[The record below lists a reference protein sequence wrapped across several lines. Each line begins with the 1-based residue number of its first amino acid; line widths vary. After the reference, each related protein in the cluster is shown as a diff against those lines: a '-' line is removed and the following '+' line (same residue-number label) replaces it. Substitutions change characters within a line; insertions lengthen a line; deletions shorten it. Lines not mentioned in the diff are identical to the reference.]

1 MNILWIKDGKKGH
14 EKQVQA
20 LLEELSRTIDIK
32 IYEENYHISSL
43 KRFFDILHHSTS
55 YVFKKYDSCKIL
67 KSYNQNDI
75 HLVVGAG
82 SNIHIRI
89 LLLKK
94 ALKDIYNKD
103 IIAISVLTPSF
114 FKNEFDFI
122 CAPKHDEI
130 KLSNYKNIVFFE
142 GSIAKVSTQ
151 EPDDDIGLIGLGG
164 TNKHFVFNEDDLIK
178 QIEYI
183 LSLYPNKD
191 WYLFSSRRTTEL
203 MISKINIL
211 SNSYSNLITTH
222 QSFDEIIRRASIK
235 FITQDSMN
243 MVYESLSSKGQ
254 TLVFNMKYKN
264 ENKITKQIKKL
275 LENKQIGYIEN
286 ISMSDGLKKIKIQ
299 PQNPHHE
306 VFAEVEKLSFQLAD
320 ELKKLK

>member
-43 KRFFDILHHSTS
+43 KRFFDIFHHSTS

-67 KSYNQNDI
+67 KSYNQNDV

-243 MVYESLSSKGQ
+243 MVYESLSTKGQ
-254 TLVFNMKYKN
+254 TFVFNMKYKN

-286 ISMSDGLKKIKIQ
+286 ISISDGLKKIKIQ

-306 VFAEVEKLSFQLAD
+306 VFAEVEKLSFQLTD
-320 ELKKLK
+320 ELRKLK

>member
-20 LLEELSRTIDIK
+20 LLEELSKTIDIK

-43 KRFFDILHHSTS
+43 KRFFDTFHHATS
-55 YVFKKYDSCKIL
+55 YMLKKYDSCKIL

-75 HLVVGAG
+75 QLVVGAG
-82 SNIHIRI
+82 SNTHTRM

-94 ALKDIYNKD
+94 ALKDIYNKH
-103 IIAISVLTPSF
+103 IIAISVLTPSLF
-114 FKNEFDFI
+114 RSEFNFI
-122 CAPKHDEI
+122 CAPNHDEI
-130 KLSNYKNIVFFE
+130 KLSNMKNTIFFE
-142 GSIAKVSTQ
+142 GSLAKVSTQ
-151 EPDDDIGLIGLGG
+151 EPDDSVGLIGLGG
-164 TNKHFVFNEDDLIK
+164 TNKYFIFNEDDLIK

-191 WYLFSSRRTTEL
+191 WYLFASRRTPEL
-203 MISKINIL
+203 MISKINKL
-211 SNSYSNLITTH
+211 SNSCSNIIINH
-222 QSFDEIIRRASIK
+222 ESFDEIIKRASIK

-243 MVYESLSSKGQ
+243 MVYESLSTKGQ
-254 TLVFNMKYKN
+254 TFLFNMKYKN

-286 ISMSDGLKKIKIQ
+286 ISMSDGLNKIKIQ
-299 PQNPHHE
+299 PQNPHYE
-306 VFAEVEKLSFQLAD
+306 VFAEVEKLSFQLAG
-320 ELKKLK
+320 KLKALK

>member
-20 LLEELSRTIDIK
+20 LLEELSKTTDIK
-32 IYEENYHISSL
+32 IYEEDYHISSL
-43 KRFFDILHHSTS
+43 KRFFDIFHHSTS
-55 YVFKKYDSCKIL
+55 YMFKKYDSCKII

-82 SNIHIRI
+82 SNIHTRL

-94 ALKDIYNKD
+94 VLKDIFNKN
-103 IIAISVLTPSF
+103 IIAISVLTPSL
-114 FKNEFDFI
+114 FKNEFDYI
-122 CAPKHDEI
+122 CAPKHDEM
-130 KLSNYKNIVFFE
+130 KLTNFKNTIFFE
-142 GSIAKVSTQ
+142 GSLAKVSIQ
-151 EPDDDIGLIGLGG
+151 DPDDGIGLIGLGG
-164 TNKHFVFNEDDLIK
+164 TNKHFKFNEDDLIK

-243 MVYESLSSKGQ
+243 MVYESLSTKGQ
-254 TLVFNMKYKN
+254 TFVFNMKYKN

-286 ISMSDGLKKIKIQ
+286 ISISDGLKKIKIQ
-299 PQNPHHE
+299 PQNPHFE

-320 ELKKLK
+320 KFKTLK

>member
-20 LLEELSRTIDIK
+20 LLEELSKTIDIK
-32 IYEENYHISSL
+32 IYQEDYHISSL
-43 KRFFDILHHSTS
+43 KRFFDIFHHSTS
-55 YVFKKYDSCKIL
+55 YVFRKYDSCKII

-75 HLVVGAG
+75 HLVIGAG
-82 SNIHIRI
+82 SNIHTRL

-103 IIAISVLTPSF
+103 IIAISVLTPSL

-122 CAPKHDEI
+122 CTPKHDEI

-142 GSIAKVSTQ
+142 GSLAKVSTQ
-151 EPDDDIGLIGLGG
+151 EPDDGIGLIGLGG
-164 TNKHFVFNEDDLIK
+164 ANKHFIFNEDDLIK

-222 QSFDEIIRRASIK
+222 QSFDEIIKRASIK

-243 MVYESLSSKGQ
+243 MVYESLSTKGQ
-254 TLVFNMKYKN
+254 TFVFNMKYKN
-264 ENKITKQIKKL
+264 ENRITKQIKKL

-286 ISMSDGLKKIKIQ
+286 ISISDGLKKIKIQ

>member
-32 IYEENYHISSL
+32 IYEENYHINSL
-43 KRFFDILHHSTS
+43 KRFFDIFHHSTS

-67 KSYNQNDI
+67 KSYNQNDV

-286 ISMSDGLKKIKIQ
+286 ISISDGLKKIKIQ

>member
-20 LLEELSRTIDIK
+20 LLEELSKTIDIK
-32 IYEENYHISSL
+32 IYQEDYHISSL
-43 KRFFDILHHSTS
+43 KRFFDVFHHSTS
-55 YVFKKYDSCKIL
+55 YVFKKYDSCKII

-75 HLVVGAG
+75 HLVIGAG
-82 SNIHIRI
+82 SNIHTRL

-94 ALKDIYNKD
+94 FLKDIFNKD
-103 IIAISVLTPSF
+103 IIAISVLTPSL
-114 FKNEFDFI
+114 FKNEFNFI
-122 CAPKHDEI
+122 CAPNHDEI
-130 KLSNYKNIVFFE
+130 KLSNIKNTIFFE
-142 GSIAKVSTQ
+142 GSLAKVSIQ
-151 EPDDDIGLIGLGG
+151 EPDESIGLIGLGG
-164 TNKHFVFNEDDLIK
+164 INNHFIFNEDDLIK

-211 SNSYSNLITTH
+211 SNSYPNLITTH
-222 QSFDEIIRRASIK
+222 QSFDEIIKRASIK

-243 MVYESLSSKGQ
+243 MVYESLSTKGQ
-254 TLVFNMKYKN
+254 TFVFNMKYKN
-264 ENKITKQIKKL
+264 ENKITKQINKL

-299 PQNPHHE
+299 PQNPHYE
-306 VFAEVEKLSFQLAD
+306 VFAEVEKLSFQLTD
-320 ELKKLK
+320 ELRKLK

>member
-43 KRFFDILHHSTS
+43 KRFFDIFHHSTS

-67 KSYNQNDI
+67 KSYNQNDV